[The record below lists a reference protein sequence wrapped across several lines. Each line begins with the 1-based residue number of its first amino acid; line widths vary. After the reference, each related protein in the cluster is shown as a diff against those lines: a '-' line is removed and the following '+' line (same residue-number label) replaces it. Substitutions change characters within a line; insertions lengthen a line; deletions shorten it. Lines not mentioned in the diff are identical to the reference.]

1 MNEQWIFYLDALIPM
16 MGLAYFYYRLHKIGD
31 DKNESKDVEIAAI
44 PEPKTRVSS
53 AFSRD
58 DIFLDSPT

>member
-31 DKNESKDVEIAAI
+31 EKNESKN
-44 PEPKTRVSS
+44 
-53 AFSRD
+53 
-58 DIFLDSPT
+58 